1 MLTHAD
7 IYVGMF
13 SKLIPTV
20 VETYKDTFPELEAKQ
35 QLIMEV
41 VREEEE
47 SFEKMLVG
55 GIKYF
60 KDVSASMAAAKQTVV
75 SGSKASKLSTS
86 KASTLST
93 LRSAK
98 FMTCV
103 IEWFGAILPRRAL
116 CVSICTFVLVKQ
128 VN

>member
-1 MLTHAD
+1 MLTYAD
-7 IYVGMF
+7 TYVGIF

-86 KASTLST
+86 KASTLEY
-93 LRSAK
+93 K
-98 FMTCV
+98 
-103 IEWFGAILPRRAL
+103 
-116 CVSICTFVLVKQ
+116 
-128 VN
+128 